1 MPRKFTLPFFLS
13 FLLAAVFSCEKTLG
27 VDQVDSLPAKLV
39 VVSNFTPDRE
49 LQVFVSASRSVL
61 NNEVPAYI
69 EEAVVE
75 LYRGETF
82 LTDLHFSEEK
92 DKSSNLPFYSAGSF
106 TPEVGVN
113 YTIEVQAPGFEP
125 VSAQSQIPTPI
136 QLVSSEITDLQFFV
150 PEGGSSV
157 EVSYNLNIAF
167 EDPGMVKNYY
177 HINLLQH
184 FIDFEVVEGDTFYL
198 QEELR
203 PVVFSN
209 QMNNNLQVAHIGGGI
224 LLQDEGQDGQLI
236 SSQLPVAF
244 SFTPSQTQLGKLII
258 ELRAVSESYYRYF
271 STLSRQEGISDTPLS
286 DPVIVYDNIKGGRG
300 IFAGFSS
307 SSDSLIVKY

>member
-13 FLLAAVFSCEKTLG
+13 FLLAAALSCEKTLG
-27 VDQVDSLPAKLV
+27 VDQVGSLPAKLV

-49 LQVFVSASRSVL
+49 LQVFVSASRSIL
-61 NNEVPAYI
+61 DDEVPAYI

-82 LTDLHFSEEK
+82 ITDLHFSEEK

-136 QLVSSEITDLQFFV
+136 QLVSSEISDLQFFV

-157 EVSYNLNIAF
+157 EVTYNLNIAF

>member
-1 MPRKFTLPFFLS
+1 MPFFLS